1 MDLLV
6 VALKYGALSGALES
20 ILEVT
25 GENTVI
31 MSLMNGVDSEELIA
45 EKLHQDFP
53 VAWESTEQWDKE
65 WANDRQWS

>member
-1 MDLLV
+1 MV
-6 VALKYGALSGALES
+6 GKSGERRSGSADQGRLHRRSGQAGLGIDE
-20 ILEVT
+20 L
-25 GENTVI
+25 N
-31 MSLMNGVDSEELIA
+31 EELIA